1 MELPDAKARSPD
13 CTGSAPELTA
23 RAACDS
29 NSGFEIPPGK
39 LGKVAL
45 TANDSIALEVMSLA
59 ARLGS
64 DPASVRARARELLA
78 GTPSSR
84 SLALLVASAS
94 LKLGD
99 AAAAIA
105 ALEPWLTHEP
115 QSAVLR
121 LEIGRAYRA
130 AGRAAD
136 AIAALREAVRLD
148 AALAEAWRQLA
159 ELSFGAGDEP
169 GGDSAYLHYTR
180 LVKHP
185 PELAGATTAL
195 AEGRFE
201 AAEQLLERH
210 ITGSPGDSAA
220 WRLRGDVAMRRQR
233 YADAAASFV
242 RCLELTPGDGAARY
256 GLASAHYELNR
267 PEEALSALDRLLRT
281 EPDQA
286 SYIELKAKA
295 LRQALRNTEAIAL
308 LREATA
314 RHTDAA
320 SLLLLHGHI
329 LREEGETAEAVEIYR
344 RVTALSPGAGTA
356 WWCLAN
362 TKTYSF
368 TDIELTD
375 MGKLLDSGRAAG
387 ADRVHL
393 EFALGKA
400 LEDRAEYERSF
411 RHYASGNTLHRG
423 TFAYR
428 ASAVER
434 TTARICE
441 TVTPEFVERRRGWG
455 SARADPIFIVGLPR
469 SGSTLLEQVL
479 ASHPQVEGTH
489 ELSEIPEI
497 AATLVFQ
504 QDDGGGTVSNPLAA
518 LTAADVAA
526 FAERYLTRCQ
536 RYRKSALPRFTDKQ
550 LGNFRNVALIHL
562 MFPRAAIID
571 IRRHPMASCFACYK
585 QHFSHLVPFS
595 YDLGEIA
602 HYYRDYA
609 RLMDHMDAVLP
620 GRVHRVHYERLVAD
634 PEREVRRLLE
644 YCGLPFEAA
653 CLQFHTNK
661 RAVRT
666 ISSEQV
672 RRPIF
677 KDSVEQWRHYEPWLG
692 PLREALGDLVAAYP
706 ADLGEPA

>member
-1 MELPDAKARSPD
+1 M
-13 CTGSAPELTA
+13 
-23 RAACDS
+23 
-29 NSGFEIPPGK
+29 
-39 LGKVAL
+39 
-45 TANDSIALEVMSLA
+45 TANDSIALELMSLSTL
-59 ARLGS
+59 LGS
-64 DPASVRARARELLA
+64 DPARVRARARELLA
-78 GTPSSR
+78 RAPDSR
-84 SLALLVASAS
+84 SLALLLASAS
-94 LKLGD
+94 LKLED
-99 AAAAIA
+99 VPTAIA
-105 ALEPWLTHEP
+105 TLEPWVQREP
-115 QSAVLR
+115 ESAVLR
-121 LEIGRAYRA
+121 LELGRAYRV
-130 AGRAAD
+130 AGRALEAV
-136 AIAALREAVRLD
+136 AALKEAVALD
-148 AALAEAWRQLA
+148 AALAEAWRELA
-159 ELSFGAGDEP
+159 ALSFGTGNEA
-169 GGDSAYLHYTR
+169 GGDAAYLRYSR
-180 LVKHP
+180 LIRNP
-185 PELAGATTAL
+185 TQLTAAMTAL
-195 AEGRFE
+195 AEARFD
-201 AAEQLLERH
+201 AAEQLLERQLAA
-210 ITGSPGDSAA
+210 SPGDAAA
-220 WRLRGDVAMRRQR
+220 WRLRGDIALRRQR
-233 YADAAASFV
+233 YAEAESSFR
-242 RCLELTPGDGAARY
+242 RCLDVAPGDAIARC
-256 GLASAHYELNR
+256 GLATALIELSR
-267 PEEALSALDRLLRT
+267 SEEALPLLDRLLRT
-281 EPDQA
+281 EPDHA
-286 SYIELKAKA
+286 TYLELKAKA
-295 LRQALRNTEAIAL
+295 LRESLRNDDALAL
-308 LREATA
+308 LRQAVAT
-314 RHTDAA
+314 HPGGA
-320 SLLLLHGHI
+320 SLLLLYGHI

-368 TDIELTD
+368 TGSELAD
-375 MGKLLDSGRAAG
+375 MRQLLDSGRAVG

-400 LEDRAEYERSF
+400 LEDRAEYEESF

-423 TFAYR
+423 TFTYR
-428 ASAVER
+428 AEAVER
-434 TTARICE
+434 TTERICE
-441 TVTPEFVERRRGWG
+441 TVTPQFVERRRGWG
-455 SARADPIFIVGLPR
+455 SARAGPIFIVGLPR

-489 ELSEIPEI
+489 ELPEIPEI

-504 QDDGGGTVSNPLAA
+504 QDDGGGAASNPLTA

-536 RYRKSALPRFTDKQ
+536 RYRKSASPRFTDKQ

-602 HYYRDYA
+602 RYYRDYA
-609 RLMDHMDAVLP
+609 RLMDHMDTVLP
-620 GRVHRVHYERLVAD
+620 GRVHRVYYERLVAD

-644 YCGLPFEAA
+644 YCGLPFEPA

-692 PLREALGDLVAAYP
+692 ALREALGDLVAGYP
-706 ADLGEPA
+706 ATDLGGRA

>member
-1 MELPDAKARSPD
+1 
-13 CTGSAPELTA
+13 
-23 RAACDS
+23 
-29 NSGFEIPPGK
+29 
-39 LGKVAL
+39 
-45 TANDSIALEVMSLA
+45 MSLS

-78 GTPSSR
+78 GTPASR
-84 SLALLVASAS
+84 SLTLLLAAAS

-105 ALEPWLTHEP
+105 ALEPWLAREP

-130 AGRAAD
+130 AGRPAD
-136 AIAALREAVRLD
+136 AVAALREAVALD
-148 AALAEAWRQLA
+148 AALAEGWRQLA
-159 ELSFGAGDEP
+159 ELSFDSGDEA
-169 GGDSAYLHYTR
+169 GGDAAYLRYSR
-180 LVKHP
+180 LVKSP
-185 PELAGATTAL
+185 PELAGAMTAL

-201 AAEQLLERH
+201 AAEQLLARH
-210 ITGSPGDSAA
+210 LAGSPGNSAA

-233 YADAAASFV
+233 YADAAAFFA
-242 RCLELTPGDGAARY
+242 RCLEMAPGDGAARY
-256 GLASAHYELNR
+256 GLASAQYELNR
-267 PEEALSALDRLLRT
+267 PEEALPVLERLLRT
-281 EPDQA
+281 EPEQA

-295 LRQALRNTEAIAL
+295 LRQALRNSDAIAL
-308 LREATA
+308 LRQAA
-314 RHTDAA
+314 VRHAGAA
-320 SLLLLHGHI
+320 SLLLLQGHI
-329 LREEGETAEAVEIYR
+329 LREEGETAQAVEIYR

-368 TDIELTD
+368 TDVELAD
-375 MGKLLDSGRAAG
+375 MGRLLDSGPASG

-400 LEDRAEYERSF
+400 LEDRAEYEESF

-423 TFAYR
+423 TFTYR
-428 ASAVER
+428 ALAVER
-434 TTARICE
+434 TTQRMCE

-455 SARADPIFIVGLPR
+455 TDRADPIFIVGLPR

-489 ELSEIPEI
+489 ELPEIPEI

-504 QDDGGGTVSNPLAA
+504 QDGDGATVSNPLTS
-518 LTAADVAA
+518 LTAAEVAA

-536 RYRKSALPRFTDKQ
+536 RYRKSASPRFTDKQ

-562 MFPRAAIID
+562 LFPRAAIID

-585 QHFSHLVPFS
+585 QHFSHLVPFA

-602 HYYRDYA
+602 RYYRDYA
-609 RLMDHMDAVLP
+609 RLMDHIDAVLP

-634 PEREVRRLLE
+634 PEGEVRKLLD
-644 YCGLPFEAA
+644 YCGLPFEPA
-653 CLQFHTNK
+653 CLQFHANK

-677 KDSVEQWRHYEPWLG
+677 KDSVEQWQHYEPWLG
-692 PLREALGDLVAAYP
+692 PLREALGDLIDRYPGTAATPVA
-706 ADLGEPA
+706 